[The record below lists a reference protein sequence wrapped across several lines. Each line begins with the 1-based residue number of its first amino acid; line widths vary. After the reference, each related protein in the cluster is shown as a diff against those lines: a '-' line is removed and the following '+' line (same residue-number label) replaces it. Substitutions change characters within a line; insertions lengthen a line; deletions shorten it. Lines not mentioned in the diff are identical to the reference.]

1 MENVNT
7 AWLVHNARNI
17 WFGTTQYSQY
27 NGKGL
32 GVGGCYIVEGGCGV
46 ESAHKIEGGYKER
59 SNEVIFF
66 SQNAELI
73 SSFFLL
79 SLTWMSHTQL
89 FIFFFVYFGLVFLN

>member
-73 SSFFLL
+73 SSFF
-79 SLTWMSHTQL
+79 SSFTNMDVTHTTL
-89 FIFFFVYFGLVFLN
+89 YFGLCIFVWCF